1 MIVFAVVATIAA
13 VLTTLVVVMANG
25 MSDSPSTPFQGGFL
39 LLAAWGAT
47 AVLWLAWWV
56 G

>member
-1 MIVFAVVATIAA
+1 MIVLAIIATVVALL
-13 VLTTLVVVMANG
+13 VSFVVVMANG
-25 MSDSPSTPFQGGFL
+25 MSDSPATPFQGGL
-39 LLAAWGAT
+39 LIGVAWISA

>member
-1 MIVFAVVATIAA
+1 MIVHAIIATVAA
-13 VLTTLVVVMANG
+13 LLLSYVVVMANE

-39 LLAAWGAT
+39 LGGAWLGT
-47 AVLWLAWWV
+47 AVLWLAWWI